1 MIWVET
7 QTIFQFLEISGTLPS
22 CYTLK
27 NVIKNSSFFD
37 SEKCLR
43 LIKTEVAAQY
53 DETRTIAA
61 NCATHEFQL
70 SNSFL
75 MLPMSAYDL
84 LTECLSFSGKQSA
97 T

>member
-1 MIWVET
+1 MSV
-7 QTIFQFLEISGTLPS
+7 PD
-22 CYTLK
+22 K
-27 NVIKNSSFFD
+27 
-37 SEKCLR
+37 
-43 LIKTEVAAQY
+43 EVAAQY
-53 DETRTIAA
+53 DEARTFAA

-84 LTECLSFSGKQSA
+84 LTECLSFSDKRSM